1 MNMSDNGGASA
12 RAGSQIPADDLRRV
26 LTVAQADS
34 QKAAHVGVVGDT
46 YTILLTGED
55 TNGRFCLIDM
65 YVPPGGGPPPHRH
78 DFEETFVMLE
88 GELDVTFRGS
98 KSVAR
103 AGDTVNIPSNAPH
116 QFHNSSQKAVR
127 MLCLCSPAGQEKFF
141 LEVGVPVETRTT
153 PSPAQDKDAQE
164 KLAAKVKELAPKYRT
179 ELLKSA

>member
-1 MNMSDNGGASA
+1 MSDNGGASA

-78 DFEETFVMLE
+78 DFEEIFVILE
-88 GELDVTFRGS
+88 VELELSFRGS
-98 KSVAR
+98 KSIAR
-103 AGDTVNIPSNAPH
+103 ARQTG
-116 QFHNSSQKAVR
+116 
-127 MLCLCSPAGQEKFF
+127 
-141 LEVGVPVETRTT
+141 
-153 PSPAQDKDAQE
+153 
-164 KLAAKVKELAPKYRT
+164 
-179 ELLKSA
+179 